1 MVGVVARRERLYS
14 DIQGF
19 PRTHA
24 SRSLLLLILRPVV
37 MCFPCARLPRLALQ
51 RCCDCHPFHPEW
63 PDSQPA
69 LRRGVLRCW
78 EDRRLREGGRFLLT
92 DIRKERP
99 CLGRW
104 AQASDALSNHRW
116 DMFALL
122 TAICQGQ
129 DWKLGHLSF
138 CVPALWHLRTS
149 LLGLLYLLHLLC
161 CLDRGSRQGPRPYT
175 NLCMRPRERLR
186 SASCLQ
192 DAQLILRWEPRTT
205 GHRCLR
211 DA

>member
-1 MVGVVARRERLYS
+1 MLFNAAVTAILS
-14 DIQGF
+14 IQNGL
-19 PRTHA
+19 T
-24 SRSLLLLILRPVV
+24 RSLHCVEVFSGAGRIAA
-37 MCFPCARLPRLALQ
+37 CAKAVGF
-51 RCCDCHPFHPEW
+51 C
-63 PDSQPA
+63 SQTFE
-69 LRRGVLRCW
+69 RRDRVW
-78 EDRRLREGGRFLLT
+78 EDGPKPQTHCQIIAGT
-92 DIRKERP
+92 CSP
-99 CLGRW
+99 CL
-104 AQASDALSNHRW
+104 S
-116 DMFALL
+116 

-149 LLGLLYLLHLLC
+149 LLGLLYLLHILC